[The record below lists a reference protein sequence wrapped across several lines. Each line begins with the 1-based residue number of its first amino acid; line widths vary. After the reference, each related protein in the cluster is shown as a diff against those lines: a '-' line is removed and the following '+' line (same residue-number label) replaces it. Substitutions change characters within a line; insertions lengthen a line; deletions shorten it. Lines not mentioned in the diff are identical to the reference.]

1 MGGGD
6 GERGGGRVGEARAH
20 NKCISNQ
27 KSPSPAPLPVH
38 PLFLSACALSLPPS
52 VSLPTFC
59 SLASATCNAV
69 DPAHRPEC
77 MHAVC
82 VRARARTCVC
92 ARACVRACT
101 HRERRYLRW
110 RGLELAHA
118 IGVRVG
124 GVLRQLPGEVLEDFA
139 KAGRLLLRGLLN
151 TNGHRVLSG
160 GRGAQRAALSL
171 YARERARL
179 TSSCMAS
186 RTRPARCGARAARG
200 RPTPWR
206 ASAGAAVKA
215 AEPARQAASTATQS
229 ARRVIL
235 FSNFFVTEF
244 FFFGARDEAVPLPCH
259 ELLLSRA
266 KQKTS
271 RHAVEQAHQGHLA
284 DQGETARGAPAAARP
299 VPARR
304 RC

>member
-1 MGGGD
+1 MA
-6 GERGGGRVGEARAH
+6 RGGVEGWGRHVRTTSASVTR
-20 NKCISNQ
+20 SL
-27 KSPSPAPLPVH
+27 PL
-38 PLFLSACALSLPPS
+38 LPPS
-52 VSLPTFC
+52 LCTLFFSALVRCPCLLQFLSL
-59 SLASATCNAV
+59 LSAHSPPQHAMPSTPPIGPNA
-69 DPAHRPEC
+69 C

-82 VRARARTCVC
+82 VCARARTCVC

-101 HRERRYLRW
+101 HRKRRYLRW

-229 ARRVIL
+229 ARRGILYL
-235 FSNFFVTEF
+235 FSNFFVTEIF
-244 FFFGARDEAVPLPCH
+244 LGLRRSRAAVPRTTTVTCEAKDLPPCRRASAPRS
-259 ELLLSRA
+259 SR
-266 KQKTS
+266 
-271 RHAVEQAHQGHLA
+271 
-284 DQGETARGAPAAARP
+284 
-299 VPARR
+299 
-304 RC
+304 

>member
-77 MHAVC
+77 MHACGVC
-82 VRARARTCVC
+82 VRARTHVCVR

-229 ARRVIL
+229 ARRGISNL
-235 FSNFFVTEF
+235 FSNFFVTEIF
-244 FFFGARDEAVPLPCH
+244 LGLRR
-259 ELLLSRA
+259 SRA
-266 KQKTS
+266 ASVPRTTTVTCEAKDLPPCRRASAPRSS
-271 RHAVEQAHQGHLA
+271 R
-284 DQGETARGAPAAARP
+284 
-299 VPARR
+299 
-304 RC
+304 